1 MSKPRCVFIV
11 EWQHA
16 RAAQRGFM
24 QLATI
29 GWRRLLF
36 IHPKPRGTSLKAGLP
51 GAIYILGLRPKRRIK
66 RTFLDRTD
74 VNLLLYLKIR
84 RRRQRLLFTLHTRVP
99 FCAISLYLEIIVF
112 R

>member
-51 GAIYILGLRPKRRIK
+51 GAIYILGLRPKRRTM
-66 RTFLDRTD
+66 RTFVDRMP
-74 VNLLLYLKIR
+74 VNYTFI
-84 RRRQRLLFTLHTRVP
+84 QRGGYFSVSP
-99 FCAISLYLEIIVF
+99 SFNCSIIA
-112 R
+112 